1 MSHILIIEDVKS
13 IAGMLQAILVEAGY
27 SVDCVYDGQQAWDI
41 LQDNNCYDLILL
53 DRILPSLDGLELLK
67 RIKADGVLS
76 QTPVIMETSLS
87 ETHSIIEGIAAGA
100 YYYLTKPVNTHLLLA
115 VVQSALKDKDNQNQL
130 VSNKQ
135 NFEEI
140 LRYINS
146 GKFTCRTLE
155 EATQLAQGISKI
167 FPDPERVVLG
177 LNELLI
183 NAIEHGNLDISYQEK
198 TKLVVD
204 GGWREEVERRL
215 TSPDYS
221 DRSVSILLRRKT
233 NKIALRI
240 TDEGNGFDWQKY
252 MEFSPERVFDP
263 HGRGIAMTKMM
274 SFDSLHYEGNGNTV
288 IATVSLN

>member
-27 SVDCVYDGQQAWDI
+27 SVDCIYDGQQAWDL

-100 YYYLTKPVNTHLLLA
+100 YYYLTKPVNTPLLLA
-115 VVQSALKDKDNQNQL
+115 VVQLALKDKDNQNQL

-204 GGWREEVERRL
+204 GCWREEVERRL